1 MIPIVT
7 SFSPNHKDAQWQI
20 ECFES
25 WLSQGFE
32 VFCVQGQHEIIPDR
46 ILGRTRGRI
55 DFIRTEDP
63 GPPRV
68 AHLLRKAATI
78 EGAIILNSDLKMLPG
93 CFDAI
98 QGWQRMT
105 RGETGCLW
113 LRRWNLV
120 EGEPLANAS
129 REQWGID
136 AFAVRPSTPLLEF
149 FDRLDLRIGRP
160 GWDYILPYWFLL
172 RGLPLWTIDDPAL
185 LLHREHPIRWSHA
198 SWEQNIIMGSIALGL
213 AATVQLQALSQQ
225 LNLDID
231 KYSKRLALSLDGLV
245 PIGTWGKV
253 GLLGNVDSTG

>member
-1 MIPIVT
+1 MRTIVT
-7 SFSPNHKDAQWQI
+7 SFSPDPKAALHQV

-25 WLSQGFE
+25 WLGQGFD
-32 VFCVQGQHEIIPDR
+32 VFCVQGPDEIVPFRIADR
-46 ILGRTRGRI
+46 PSTRFART
-55 DFIRTEDP
+55 TEP

-98 QGWQRMT
+98 QEWQRMT
-105 RGETGCLW
+105 WGETGCLW

-136 AFAVRPSTPLLEF
+136 AFAVRPSTQLLEF

-160 GWDYILPYWFLL
+160 AWDYVLPYWFLL
-172 RGLPLWTIDDPAL
+172 RGLPLWTIDDPPL
-185 LLHREHPIRWSHA
+185 LLHREHPIRWSQH
-198 SWEQNIIMGSIALGL
+198 SWEKNTIAGATALGI
-213 AATVQLQALSQQ
+213 APTVQLQQLSQQ
-225 LNLDID
+225 LNADID
-231 KYSKRLALSLDGLV
+231 RYSKRLALSL
-245 PIGTWGKV
+245 GTV
-253 GLLGNVDSTG
+253 GPVDSTG

>member
-7 SFSPNHKDAQWQI
+7 SFSPHPKDTQWQI

-25 WLSQGFE
+25 WRCQGFD
-32 VFCVQGQHEIIPDR
+32 VVCVQGPDEIVPFRIADR
-46 ILGRTRGRI
+46 TSVTRT
-55 DFIRTEDP
+55 TEP

-68 AHLLRKAATI
+68 AHLLRTAATK
-78 EGAIILNSDLKMLPG
+78 GAIGAIVLNSDLKMLPG

-98 QGWQRMT
+98 QEWQRMT
-105 RGETGCLW
+105 WGETGCLW

-172 RGLPLWTIDDPAL
+172 RGLPLWTIDAPPL

-231 KYSKRLALSLDGLV
+231 KASKRLALSWDKVG